1 MNDDL
6 EELFDELGERAEF
19 DAQLHEKM
27 AAEAQARGADFGGI
41 AAVGLLNSCS
51 EPTSKKP

>member
-6 EELFDELGERAEF
+6 EELFEEMGERAEF
-19 DAQLHEKM
+19 DTLLHGKM
-27 AAEAQARGADFGGI
+27 TAEAQARGTAFGGI